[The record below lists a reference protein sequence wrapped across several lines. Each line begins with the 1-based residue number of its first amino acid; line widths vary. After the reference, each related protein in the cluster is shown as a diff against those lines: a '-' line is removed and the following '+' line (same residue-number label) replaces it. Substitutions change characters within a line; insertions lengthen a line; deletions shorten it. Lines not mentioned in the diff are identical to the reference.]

1 MSEFKVLS
9 FLSFRKPSKSWDFS
23 LALSAELLV
32 ACSLRLN
39 RYMCFWYLASQDL
52 IMQLQVPYINEMHL
66 REIKTFRN
74 RLEFENTSGW
84 KSIPNLSA
92 FYLIMGDFYVTG
104 NWNENQ
110 NKLGCIQ
117 HLCILKNKD
126 AYCIL
131 RKKEKVYFELILY
144 VVTYVSIILL
154 ST

>member
-92 FYLIMGDFYVTG
+92 FYLIMGDFCVTG

-110 NKLGCIQ
+110 NKLGFIQ

-126 AYCIL
+126 AYC
-131 RKKEKVYFELILY
+131 RKFRKYPKL
-144 VVTYVSIILL
+144 
-154 ST
+154 